1 MIKKG
6 KVKKIKKK
14 REQEKK
20 TMKGQG
26 RKEKIKG
33 EKCAANEIVK
43 LSTKKEI
50 KQNKIL

>member
-26 RKEKIKG
+26 RKEKINW

-43 LSTKKEI
+43 LSTKKR
-50 KQNKIL
+50 NKTK